1 MLIIDENLHD
11 QRIMAALSTW
21 YPGQVV
27 SVVTLRPGTV
37 IKDEAIPGLLLA
49 ATQPT
54 FVTINTPDFWRKAQP
69 HRAYCIV
76 AVALPKER
84 AQQVPLLLR
93 RLFRLAAFRTK
104 ALRMGKVIRL
114 SQNRIEYYES
124 GWRIQSFPWSDE
136 PPP

>member
-11 QRIMAALSTW
+11 QRIMVALSTW

-37 IKDEAIPGLLLA
+37 IKDEAIPGLLLT

-54 FVTINTPDFWRKAQP
+54 FITINIDDFWRKAQP

-76 AVALPKER
+76 TLALPKER
-84 AQQVPLLLR
+84 AQQVPLFLR
-93 RLFRLAAFRTK
+93 RFFRLAAFRTK

-114 SQNRIEYYES
+114 SQDRIEYYES
-124 GWRIQSFPWSDE
+124 GWHLQSLQWPD
-136 PPP
+136 